1 MTRLSSVGK
10 TDVSVSMNERR
21 PEGTASRGRGEV
33 TRETR
38 RTTLVTTGTL
48 VDTGD
53 VTVSVVAVVSVVTD
67 APPGALVL
75 AGAEVGVVL
84 VDADVVRGLVVPVVS
99 LSDAVMLFEPA
110 VVVVDV
116 PVVVVEEEG
125 EEEVVDVVSVV
136 VVDDV
141 TVVVDVDEVVA

>member
-1 MTRLSSVGK
+1 M
-10 TDVSVSMNERR
+10 
-21 PEGTASRGRGEV
+21 
-33 TRETR
+33 
-38 RTTLVTTGTL
+38 
-48 VDTGD
+48 DTGD
-53 VTVSVVAVVSVVTD
+53 VTVSVVAVVSVVAD

-99 LSDAVMLFEPA
+99 VSDAVVLLEM
-110 VVVVDV
+110 VVAVVDV
-116 PVVVVEEEG
+116 PVVVVEGEEE

-141 TVVVDVDEVVA
+141 TVVVDVDELVVCVPALVVELVLVFAPAKGTKI